1 MGPSKVYEQSAS
13 LPIKVYP
20 AENLLKKEKNEYK
33 KRFRQKITSYATLAK
48 AKSKEKWV
56 YLGC

>member
-20 AENLLKKEKNEYK
+20 AENLLKKEE
-33 KRFRQKITSYATLAK
+33 KRVLEEI
-48 AKSKEKWV
+48 
-56 YLGC
+56 